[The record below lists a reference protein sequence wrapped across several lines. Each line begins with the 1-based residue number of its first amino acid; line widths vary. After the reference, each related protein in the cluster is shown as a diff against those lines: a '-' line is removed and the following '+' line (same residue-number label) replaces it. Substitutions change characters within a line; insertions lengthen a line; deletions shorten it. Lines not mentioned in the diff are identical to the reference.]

1 MTRMAFADREFRGIM
16 VGTAREG
23 VEAERAEQHRQHLRV
38 ARIFFQM
45 RFGAAHGKFRLA
57 LDHCGDDLDMAF
69 FSRRRAGGQ
78 FTGLRRHGARLAAFH
93 VELMQP
99 GAPICASAKPGSSA
113 IALSNAS
120 SAPCQADSMQSTPSR

>member
-1 MTRMAFADREFRGIM
+1 M
-16 VGTAREG
+16 V
-23 VEAERAEQHRQHLRV
+23 L
-38 ARIFFQM
+38 
-45 RFGAAHGKFRLA
+45 
-57 LDHCGDDLDMAF
+57 

-99 GAPICASAKPGSSA
+99 GAPDMRQRKARIFRDRLVEG
-113 IALSNAS
+113 S